1 LYARVCGTQQRR
13 FSPITISC
21 THSRQP
27 AITRLSAKVEG
38 LPRATE
44 LSNILPSLDQPVY
57 STVTM
62 SVAAGCSVLLPGR
75 STLEMR
81 PVALFVASAGGA
93 VRSGGAARSLACARA
108 GRGFHSAA
116 TARAIATTGR
126 IGVGIRNTLP
136 PARRAGN

>member
-1 LYARVCGTQQRR
+1 MYARACGTQQRR

-27 AITRLSAKVEG
+27 AITRLSVKVDG

-62 SVAAGCSVLLPGR
+62 SVAAGCSLLLPGR

-81 PVALFVASAGGA
+81 PVALFVG
-93 VRSGGAARSLACARA
+93 V
-108 GRGFHSAA
+108 GRGRGEVGRRREI
-116 TARAIATTGR
+116 ARLREGGTRVPQG
-126 IGVGIRNTLP
+126 
-136 PARRAGN
+136 GNGQGDRDDGADRCGHA